1 MKGALPWQNT
11 MNSMT
16 QSNIHK
22 LQKEIGIHKSTIPV
36 DDLCKGCPEWIHT
49 VTKSILH
56 PNATPEYSQYIHE
69 MKKRMKELGT
79 KFDYEYD
86 WTSLPKRVFLRWHSK
101 WISANYVKHNSHL
114 YRESICVDYVGLLCV
129 TRAVALCDRM
139 KYSVRISGVTRGFRI
154 STLVLFPFFYTKT
167 RSDCVFIVIVGR
179 IDRET
184 FKADGW
190 RLHLDGFPWKI

>member
-1 MKGALPWQNT
+1 LDFGLSIHTKETQEPLFTGSLRYASRNNHNGKIYTRIDDLESWIYIVIYFMKGALPWQNT

-86 WTSLPKRVFLRWHSK
+86 WTSLPKRVFLR
-101 WISANYVKHNSHL
+101 
-114 YRESICVDYVGLLCV
+114 
-129 TRAVALCDRM
+129 
-139 KYSVRISGVTRGFRI
+139 
-154 STLVLFPFFYTKT
+154 
-167 RSDCVFIVIVGR
+167 
-179 IDRET
+179 
-184 FKADGW
+184 
-190 RLHLDGFPWKI
+190 